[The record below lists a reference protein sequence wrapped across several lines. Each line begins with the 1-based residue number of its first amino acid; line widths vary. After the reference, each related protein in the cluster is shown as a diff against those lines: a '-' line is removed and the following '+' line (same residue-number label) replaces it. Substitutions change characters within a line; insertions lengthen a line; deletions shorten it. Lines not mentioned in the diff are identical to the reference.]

1 MVFGLSSRPRV
12 AYQWARLR
20 CNDASDGL
28 IAKGHKN
35 CVKILSSFQGGSMGV
50 FLFCL
55 IFHYKILCHVSI
67 YCHPV
72 LRDVQYFRFY
82 VIYHVSLLFIH

>member
-35 CVKILSSFQGGSMGV
+35 CVKIQNADLMIVNFQNA
-50 FLFCL
+50 
-55 IFHYKILCHVSI
+55 
-67 YCHPV
+67 
-72 LRDVQYFRFY
+72 
-82 VIYHVSLLFIH
+82 